1 MLEGI
6 LEEEYWLMSEL
17 NQTYDV
23 LVDMPVY
30 ERKWYFDRLIRQRE
44 REAEEQRKAMSK
56 RGSGGRHR

>member
-17 NQTYDV
+17 NQPYESICQ
-23 LVDMPVY
+23 MPTS

-44 REAEEQRKAMSK
+44 REIEEQRKAMK
-56 RGSGGRHR
+56 RK